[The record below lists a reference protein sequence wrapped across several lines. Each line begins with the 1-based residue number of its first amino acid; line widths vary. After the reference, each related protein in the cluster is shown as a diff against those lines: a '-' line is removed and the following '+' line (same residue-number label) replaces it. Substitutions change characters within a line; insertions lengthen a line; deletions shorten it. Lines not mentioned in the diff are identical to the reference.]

1 MRTVICDYCGQ
12 PAKLVDSSIVYNGL
26 HFGKIWHC
34 AKCNAYVSTHKD
46 SDEPMGTLA
55 NAELRQ
61 WRRKAHHAFD
71 PLWRDKEKRT
81 RRWAYEWLAQEMGLT
96 KEQTHIAKFDVE
108 QCKQVVN
115 ICKEAKRHE

>member
-1 MRTVICDYCGQ
+1 M
-12 PAKLVDSSIVYNGL
+12 
-26 HFGKIWHC
+26 
-34 AKCNAYVSTHKD
+34 
-46 SDEPMGTLA
+46 A

-71 PLWRDKEKRT
+71 PLWRNKEKRT
-81 RRWAYEWLAQEMGLT
+81 QRWAYEWLAQEMGLT